1 MPHAEDGLIESSNV
15 TESGMEKHLIA
26 YFIAALLFYCAYRR
40 DEIYFVLLSGFIL
53 FLYSLALEIIQFFL
67 PYRTFNLKDVVANA
81 SGVIIFIFFWA
92 IYFQIV
98 KRMREGNKIDCR

>member
-1 MPHAEDGLIESSNV
+1 MPHAEDGIMESSNI

-26 YFIAALLFYCAYRR
+26 YFIAALLCHYNFRR

-53 FLYSLALEIIQFFL
+53 FLYGVVLEVIQFFL
-67 PYRTFNLKDVVANA
+67 PYRTFNIKDVVANA